1 MVTSATG
8 TDLNIIGRTE
18 MGDFRNGRSRSIICI
33 AKFDHL
39 SFCKFTIVRVIFYH
53 SIFALHGFDF
63 RTCLQNQCS
72 ARRNT
77 AKESL
82 KELP

>member
-8 TDLNIIGRTE
+8 TDFNIIGRTE

-39 SFCKFTIVRVIFYH
+39 FLGSEIYH
-53 SIFALHGFDF
+53 SWCDLLSHDICA
-63 RTCLQNQCS
+63 
-72 ARRNT
+72 
-77 AKESL
+77 SL
-82 KELP
+82 L